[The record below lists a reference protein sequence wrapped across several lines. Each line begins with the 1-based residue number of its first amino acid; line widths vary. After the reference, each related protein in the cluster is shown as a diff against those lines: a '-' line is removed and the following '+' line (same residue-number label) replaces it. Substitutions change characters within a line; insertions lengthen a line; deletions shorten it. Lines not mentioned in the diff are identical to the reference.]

1 VKRCPRQ
8 KCRVSIFFAFSSAS
22 GIDAPAIA
30 NDKHNRTCH
39 TSRTL
44 PTIANIDKR
53 FPAAAGLTRRI
64 TRIYIAL
71 VKWRNQLLALFCL
84 LAFAGLGVLYFKHWV
99 VQKPFGIL
107 LFIAEGLAPDRLAAT
122 RLYLG
127 GADARLALDSMNHSA
142 LLINYS
148 KDFAVPDQA
157 AAATAL
163 ATGVRVNNRA
173 ISINGSGKPLTS
185 IIELAREHGR
195 ATGLVTNGK
204 LTDATSAAFYA
215 HPADTDDVGSI
226 AREFVEGGEID
237 IAMGGGAAQF
247 LPETKGGERQ
257 DNRDLL
263 LELRRNGFDIVRTR
277 AELEE
282 VPAWRRP
289 KLFGVFGRAELAFV
303 NQTEERNEQPNL
315 ADMVRRAIELLQY
328 NAGGYLLVVDAG
340 LMRKAAQENNGERTL
355 GETVELDRAVA
366 TARRYAGQ
374 KSTIIVCGD
383 VAIGGMHM
391 NGFPFRKDSGIAL
404 LGLNSAGEPW
414 ITWATG
420 PNGLKFYGAA
430 KVPGNPNVEIKA
442 EPLEPAAFYA
452 KSALNTVDD
461 VVAFG
466 SGPGTSA
473 LAGSVENTTI
483 FKIVRD
489 EL

>member
-1 VKRCPRQ
+1 LAYEAHSADDCEHRQ
-8 KCRVSIFFAFSSAS
+8 ALLS
-22 GIDAPAIA
+22 
-30 NDKHNRTCH
+30 
-39 TSRTL
+39 
-44 PTIANIDKR
+44 
-53 FPAAAGLTRRI
+53 LTTRS

-84 LAFAGLGVLYFKHWV
+84 LVFAGLGVLYFKHWV
-99 VQKPFGIL
+99 VQKPFGII
-107 LFIAEGLAPDRLAAT
+107 LFIGEGLAPDRLAAT
-122 RLYLG
+122 RLYVG
-127 GADARLALDSMNHSA
+127 GAAARLTLDSMNHAA

-173 ISINGSGKPLTS
+173 ICVDGDGKPLTS
-185 IIELAREHGR
+185 IVELARERGR
-195 ATGLVTNGK
+195 ATGLVTNAK

-215 HPADTDDVGSI
+215 HPADPNDVDGV
-226 AREFVEGGEID
+226 AREFVEGGKID
-237 IAMGGGAAQF
+237 IAMGGGVAPF
-247 LPETKGGERQ
+247 LPEAKGGERQ
-257 DNRDLL
+257 DGRDLL

-277 AELEE
+277 AELEAI
-282 VPAWRRP
+282 PAWRRP
-289 KLFGVFGRAELAFV
+289 KLFGAFSGAELAFA
-303 NQTEERNEQPNL
+303 NQLEERSEQPSL
-315 ADMVRRAIELLQY
+315 AGMVRRAIELLQY

-355 GETVELDRAVA
+355 GETAELDRAVA

-383 VAIGGMHM
+383 VAIGGMSV
-391 NGFPFRKDSGIAL
+391 NGSPFRKDSGIAL
-404 LGLNSAGEPW
+404 LGLSSAGEPW

-420 PNGLKFYGAA
+420 PNGAKSYGAA
-430 KVPGNPNVEIKA
+430 KVPGSTNEQPEGQS
-442 EPLEPAAFYA
+442 LEPAAFFA
-452 KSALNTVDD
+452 KSALSTLDD

-466 SGPGTSA
+466 SGPGTEA
-473 LAGSVENTTI
+473 LAGSVENTII